1 MGIFFMLTWSPCSGS
16 RFQCMFVWT
25 GKDSA
30 KGIPFWGRRD
40 VICWAWS
47 HVSIAGCEILGW
59 PWLIIP
65 NSKHTWVSVCCSY
78 RVCIHIGLRDD
89 FGFSLTSLKAAPV
102 QLSVWQNLQH
112 GSLRLT
118 CARLRALGPCLLGD
132 ALLCGHHS
140 QSCCRKHPVEAVFA
154 GTGRADGGARRR
166 WGCPWRHESR
176 HLHHWHHRAWDCI
189 LVCQHQRLLQPMR
202 NMRRPESGSGHDI
215 EVFSLLTSE
224 GSICCPWQSRSP
236 CDLGRHSVFEGTNAD
251 RQWACFP
258 CWYVLL
264 AVGPG
269 FSACLFGLQKL
280 QPKES
285 HVGNKRRYLL
295 GLITCEHRRMWDTWV
310 TLADNSQFKT
320 YMGVSVLFLSSLYSH
335 RTPRWFWLQLDL
347 FEGRSCA
354 ALCVAKLATWL
365 APPHV
370 CSLACSWPLPARR
383 CFALWAPL
391 PVLLQEAP
399 RWSSLCGHRPCRW
412 RREAAVRV
420 PLATWVPTLT
430 SLASPCLGLHPCLPT
445 SAASSTHEKTWEDQR
460 VAAAMI

>member
-1 MGIFFMLTWSPCSGS
+1 MLAFTRTMLLWFSFDTSNSRGILKNIACVLSRMVVLRCVLSGMDKMVKNII
-16 RFQCMFVWT
+16 QPT
-25 GKDSA
+25 N
-30 KGIPFWGRRD
+30 I
-40 VICWAWS
+40 
-47 HVSIAGCEILGW
+47 IAA
-59 PWLIIP
+59 
-65 NSKHTWVSVCCSY
+65 T
-78 RVCIHIGLRDD
+78 
-89 FGFSLTSLKAAPV
+89 
-102 QLSVWQNLQH
+102 
-112 GSLRLT
+112 
-118 CARLRALGPCLLGD
+118 
-132 ALLCGHHS
+132 
-140 QSCCRKHPVEAVFA
+140 
-154 GTGRADGGARRR
+154 
-166 WGCPWRHESR
+166 
-176 HLHHWHHRAWDCI
+176 
-189 LVCQHQRLLQPMR
+189 
-202 NMRRPESGSGHDI
+202 
-215 EVFSLLTSE
+215 
-224 GSICCPWQSRSP
+224 
-236 CDLGRHSVFEGTNAD
+236 
-251 RQWACFP
+251 
-258 CWYVLL
+258 
-264 AVGPG
+264 PG

-285 HVGNKRRYLL
+285 HLGKKRRYLL